1 MMITSCFRAAAVVVA
16 LALPGAALADTACTD
31 VLAGLKPIST
41 PAQVPEL
48 LAVWKAIEASSCDAR
63 QILAARSQTSAFIA
77 QIAQDELD
85 SGDAAGAEALIKQ
98 APGVHWAVQ
107 ALRGD
112 LAAKRGDRGEAAR
125 MYNAAID
132 TLGDPG
138 QTVQN
143 EALVP
148 VAEQLAA
155 LAQENMMLAGSM
167 ESSVTR
173 GGGSSGVMRMAS
185 RGLSVEKVNA
195 EHAASPAQPDPAYTP
210 PAQPDPAYTPPAQPD
225 PAYTPPAQPDPAY
238 TPPAQPDPAYT
249 PPAQPDA
256 AYTPPAQ
263 PDPAYTPPA
272 QPDAAYTPP
281 AQPDAAYTPP
291 AQEYNVVQAAAAHLD
306 SVFLPIRFGFDSDRL
321 DAAGTKEALRLSEFI
336 KANNVGTLIITGH
349 TDDVGD
355 ANYNLDL
362 SVRRARSLADFLLS
376 DGVYARITI
385 IGKGES
391 EPPAYTDA
399 SVYSIEEL
407 RTIARRVEVAFG
419 Y

>member
-1 MMITSCFRAAAVVVA
+1 MFISSRLSRIA
-16 LALPGAALADTACTD
+16 LGLTLWLPHAALAQSVCND
-31 VLAGLKPIST
+31 VLARLQPIAAAAEV
-41 PAQVPEL
+41 PAL
-48 LAVWKAIEASSCDAR
+48 LATWKDIEASDCDPR

-77 QIAQDELD
+77 QVAQDSLD
-85 SGDAAGAEALIKQ
+85 AGDAAGAEALIKQ

-112 LAAKRGDRGEAAR
+112 LAAKRGDRGEAAK

-132 TLGDPG
+132 TIGDPQ

-173 GGGSSGVMRMAS
+173 GGGSSGVMAMAS
-185 RGLSVEKVNA
+185 RGLSVEKINA
-195 EHAASPAQPDPAYTP
+195 APKATDAYVAPADPAPDYQAPAADYQP
-210 PAQPDPAYTPPAQPD
+210 PADD
-225 PAYTPPAQPDPAY
+225 
-238 TPPAQPDPAYT
+238 
-249 PPAQPDA
+249 
-256 AYTPPAQ
+256 
-263 PDPAYTPPA
+263 
-272 QPDAAYTPP
+272 
-281 AQPDAAYTPP
+281 
-291 AQEYNVVQAAAAHLD
+291 YNVVTAAAAHVN

-362 SVRRARSLADFLLS
+362 SARRAKSLADFLLS
-376 DGVYARITI
+376 DGVDARITL

-391 EPPAYTDA
+391 EPPAYSDA
-399 SVYSIEEL
+399 TVYSIEEL

>member
-1 MMITSCFRAAAVVVA
+1 MMYVSLSRAGALMVA
-16 LALPGAALADTACTD
+16 LALPVAAQADTACTD

-41 PAQVPEL
+41 PSQVPDL
-48 LAVWKAIEASSCDAR
+48 LAVWKAIEASSCDSR

-112 LAAKRGDRGEAAR
+112 LAAKKGDRGEAAR

-132 TLGDPG
+132 TIGDPQ

-173 GGGSSGVMRMAS
+173 GGGSSGVMAMAS
-185 RGLSVEKVNA
+185 RGLSVERVNA
-195 EHAASPAQPDPAYTP
+195 EAKKADGYVAPAVPPADYTP
-210 PAQPDPAYTPPAQPD
+210 PAAPPAADYTPPAAD
-225 PAYTPPAQPDPAY
+225 YTPPAADY
-238 TPPAQPDPAYT
+238 TPPASDYT
-249 PPAQPDA
+249 PPAAD
-256 AYTPPAQ
+256 YTPPAA
-263 PDPAYTPPA
+263 DYTPPA
-272 QPDAAYTPP
+272 A
-281 AQPDAAYTPP
+281 
-291 AQEYNVVQAAAAHLD
+291 EYNVVTAAAAHVS

-336 KANNVGTLIITGH
+336 KANKVGTLIITGH

-355 ANYNLDL
+355 AYYNLDL
-362 SVRRARSLADFLLS
+362 SERRARSLADFLLS
-376 DGVYARITI
+376 DGVYAHITI

-399 SVYSIEEL
+399 KAYSLEEL

>member
-1 MMITSCFRAAAVVVA
+1 MFNFPLLSRAVFC
-16 LALPGAALADTACTD
+16 LTLWLPPMAMAQTACND
-31 VLAGLKPIST
+31 VLARLQPIAT
-41 PAQVPEL
+41 AAEVPAL
-48 LAVWKAIEASSCDAR
+48 LTTWKDIEASNCDAR

-77 QIAQDELD
+77 QVAQDELD
-85 SGDAAGAEALIKQ
+85 AGDTAGAEALIKQ

-132 TLGDPG
+132 TIGDPQ

-173 GGGSSGVMRMAS
+173 GGGSSGVMAMAS
-185 RGLSVEKVNA
+185 RGLSVEKINA
-195 EHAASPAQPDPAYTP
+195 AAKTPEAYVAQTDPAPEYQAPAQDPATYQAPAADYQP
-210 PAQPDPAYTPPAQPD
+210 PAEA
-225 PAYTPPAQPDPAY
+225 
-238 TPPAQPDPAYT
+238 
-249 PPAQPDA
+249 
-256 AYTPPAQ
+256 
-263 PDPAYTPPA
+263 
-272 QPDAAYTPP
+272 
-281 AQPDAAYTPP
+281 
-291 AQEYNVVQAAAAHLD
+291 YNVVTAAAAHVN

-336 KANNVGTLIITGH
+336 KANHVGTLIITGH

-362 SVRRARSLADFLLS
+362 SSRRAKSLADFLLS
-376 DGVYARITI
+376 DGVDARITI

-399 SVYSIEEL
+399 TAYSIEEL

>member
-1 MMITSCFRAAAVVVA
+1 MFKLPSFSRLSLLAFALLPFGAAAQ
-16 LALPGAALADTACTD
+16 TACND
-31 VLAGLKPIST
+31 ALAGLKPIAS
-41 PAQVPEL
+41 PAEVPAL
-48 LAVWKAIEASSCDAR
+48 LTVWKTIEASSCDAR

-77 QIAQDELD
+77 QVAQDVLD
-85 SGDAAGAEALIKQ
+85 AGDAQGAEALIKQ
-98 APGVHWAVQ
+98 APGMHWAVQ

-112 LAAKRGDRGEAAR
+112 LAAKKGDRGEAAK

-132 TLGDPG
+132 TIGDPQ

-173 GGGSSGVMRMAS
+173 GGESTGVMAMAS
-185 RGLSVEKVNA
+185 RGLSVEKVKA
-195 EHAASPAQPDPAYTP
+195 DPAYQAP
-210 PAQPDPAYTPPAQPD
+210 VE
-225 PAYTPPAQPDPAY
+225 
-238 TPPAQPDPAYT
+238 
-249 PPAQPDA
+249 
-256 AYTPPAQ
+256 
-263 PDPAYTPPA
+263 
-272 QPDAAYTPP
+272 
-281 AQPDAAYTPP
+281 
-291 AQEYNVVQAAAAHLD
+291 EYNVVTEAAAYVD
-306 SVFLPIRFGFDSDRL
+306 SVFLPIRFDFDSDRL

-336 KANNVGTLIITGH
+336 KANKVGTLVITGH

-362 SVRRARSLADFLLS
+362 SARRAESLADFLLS
-376 DGVYARITI
+376 DGVYAHITI
-385 IGKGES
+385 VGKGES
-391 EPPAYTDA
+391 APPLYSDA
-399 SVYSIEEL
+399 SAYSQEEL

>member
-1 MMITSCFRAAAVVVA
+1 MFIQSFLRVA
-16 LALPGAALADTACTD
+16 LTGLMLGLPIGGQAQTACTD
-31 VLAGLKPIST
+31 VLATLKPIST
-41 PAQVPEL
+41 PSEVPAL
-48 LAVWKAIEASSCDAR
+48 LAAWKNIEASACDAR

-85 SGDAAGAEALIKQ
+85 SGDVAGADALIKQ

-112 LAAKRGDRGEAAR
+112 LAAKRGDRPEAAR

-132 TLGDPG
+132 TLGDPQ

-155 LAQENMMLAGSM
+155 LAQENMMLAGSL

-173 GGGSSGVMRMAS
+173 GGGSSGVMAMAS
-185 RGLSVEKVNA
+185 RGLSVERVNA
-195 EHAASPAQPDPAYTP
+195 EAKPADTYVAPATP
-210 PAQPDPAYTPPAQPD
+210 PAADYQPPAADYQPPAQ
-225 PAYTPPAQPDPAY
+225 
-238 TPPAQPDPAYT
+238 
-249 PPAQPDA
+249 DA
-256 AYTPPAQ
+256 ATYQAPAA
-263 PDPAYTPPA
+263 DYVAPAA
-272 QPDAAYTPP
+272 D
-281 AQPDAAYTPP
+281 
-291 AQEYNVVQAAAAHLD
+291 YNVVTEAAAHIS

-336 KANNVGTLIITGH
+336 KANRVATLVITGH

-362 SVRRARSLADFLLS
+362 SRRRAQTLAAFLQG
-376 DGVYARITI
+376 DGVYASITI

-399 SVYSIEEL
+399 TAYSIDEL

-419 Y
+419 S

>member
-1 MMITSCFRAAAVVVA
+1 MRVSFVSSAAAVV
-16 LALPGAALADTACTD
+16 LALGLPLAAQADTACSD

-41 PAQVPEL
+41 PAQVPDL

-63 QILAARSQTSAFIA
+63 QILAARSQTSAFVA

-173 GGGSSGVMRMAS
+173 GGGSSGVMKMAS

-195 EHAASPAQPDPAYTP
+195 EHATAQPDPAYQP
-210 PAQPDPAYTPPAQPD
+210 PAQPDPAYVPPAQPD
-225 PAYTPPAQPDPAY
+225 PAYQPPAQPDPAY
-238 TPPAQPDPAYT
+238 VPPAQPDPAY
-249 PPAQPDA
+249 Q
-256 AYTPPAQ
+256 PPAQ
-263 PDPAYTPPA
+263 PDPAYVPPA
-272 QPDAAYTPP
+272 QPDPAYQPP
-281 AQPDAAYTPP
+281 AQPDPAYQPPAQPEAAYQPP

-321 DAAGTKEALRLSEFI
+321 DAAGTKEALRLSDFL
-336 KANNVGTLIITGH
+336 KANAVSNLVITGH

-362 SVRRARSLADFLLS
+362 SVRRARSLAEFLLS
-376 DGVYARITI
+376 DGVQARITV

>member
-1 MMITSCFRAAAVVVA
+1 MRVSFVSSAAALVIA
-16 LALPGAALADTACTD
+16 FGLPFAAQADTACSD

-41 PAQVPEL
+41 PAQVPDL

-173 GGGSSGVMRMAS
+173 GGGSSGVMKMAS

-195 EHAASPAQPDPAYTP
+195 EHATAQPDTAYQP
-210 PAQPDPAYTPPAQPD
+210 PAQPDPAYVPPAQPD
-225 PAYTPPAQPDPAY
+225 PAYQAPAQPDPAYVPPAQPDPAY
-238 TPPAQPDPAYT
+238 QPPAQPDPAY
-249 PPAQPDA
+249 Q
-256 AYTPPAQ
+256 PPAQ
-263 PDPAYTPPA
+263 PDPAYQPPA
-272 QPDAAYTPP
+272 QPEAAY
-281 AQPDAAYTPP
+281 QPP

-336 KANNVGTLIITGH
+336 KTNNVGTLIITGH

-376 DGVYARITI
+376 DGVYARITV

>member
-1 MMITSCFRAAAVVVA
+1 MKISSYSHAAALVVA
-16 LALPGAALADTACTD
+16 FCLPFAAQADTACTD

-41 PAQVPEL
+41 PAQVPDL

-173 GGGSSGVMRMAS
+173 GGGSSGVMKMAS

-195 EHAASPAQPDPAYTP
+195 EQAAAPAQPDPAYQAPAKPDPAYVP
-210 PAQPDPAYTPPAQPD
+210 PAQPDPAYQPPAQPD
-225 PAYTPPAQPDPAY
+225 PAYVPPAQPDPAY
-238 TPPAQPDPAYT
+238 QPPAQPDPAY
-249 PPAQPDA
+249 Q
-256 AYTPPAQ
+256 
-263 PDPAYTPPA
+263 
-272 QPDAAYTPP
+272 
-281 AQPDAAYTPP
+281 PP

>member
-1 MMITSCFRAAAVVVA
+1 MMYVSLSRAGALMVA
-16 LALPGAALADTACTD
+16 LALPVAAQADTACTD

-41 PAQVPEL
+41 PSQVPDL
-48 LAVWKAIEASSCDAR
+48 LAVWKAIEASSCDSR

-112 LAAKRGDRGEAAR
+112 LAAKKGDRGEAAR

-132 TLGDPG
+132 TIGDPQ

-173 GGGSSGVMRMAS
+173 GGGSSGVMAMAS
-185 RGLSVEKVNA
+185 RGLSVERVNA
-195 EHAASPAQPDPAYTP
+195 EAKKADGYVAPAVPPADYTP
-210 PAQPDPAYTPPAQPD
+210 PAAPPAADYTPPAAD
-225 PAYTPPAQPDPAY
+225 YTPPAADY
-238 TPPAQPDPAYT
+238 TPPAADYT
-249 PPAQPDA
+249 PPAAD
-256 AYTPPAQ
+256 YTPPAS
-263 PDPAYTPPA
+263 DYTPPA
-272 QPDAAYTPP
+272 ADYTPP
-281 AQPDAAYTPP
+281 AADYTPP
-291 AQEYNVVQAAAAHLD
+291 AAEYNVVTAAAAHVS

-336 KANNVGTLIITGH
+336 KANKVGTLIITGH

-355 ANYNLDL
+355 AYYNLDL
-362 SVRRARSLADFLLS
+362 SERRARSLADFLLS
-376 DGVYARITI
+376 DGVYAHITI

-399 SVYSIEEL
+399 KAYSLEEL